1 MARLKKM
8 SLILL
13 CSAFIAGSVFITG
26 CNGGIT
32 KEQWD
37 ELQSLKAQV
46 QSLENEKATKEAE
59 KKKIEQQIKQKD
71 DQLNKLQK
79 DIETLKNCK

>member
-13 CSAFIAGSVFITG
+13 CSAFISGLFLTG
-26 CNGGIT
+26 CGGGIT
-32 KEQWD
+32 QEQWNELQNLKEQI
-37 ELQSLKAQV
+37 K
-46 QSLENEKATKEAE
+46 SLENEKATKEGE
-59 KKKIEQQIKQKD
+59 KKKIEGQIKQKD